1 MSASRVDR
9 RNIFKSALALGAGV
23 FAARAASPAQAE
35 TETPVVGVPKVAY
48 HLADL
53 EKVTFVL
60 GNIRNHIDGMGG
72 RDKVKIALVVHGP
85 ALQAF
90 RINTSNRAVKSD
102 LGDARAAGV
111 ELYAC
116 RNTMDAQKLT
126 LGDLLPGF
134 AVAEKGAVVMLAEL
148 QGQGWAY
155 LRP

>member
-1 MSASRVDR
+1 MSASRMDR
-9 RNIFKSALALGAGV
+9 RNIFKSALALGAGI
-23 FAARAASPAQAE
+23 FAARAASPAQA
-35 TETPVVGVPKVAY
+35 ETPVVGVPKVAY

-90 RINTSNRAVKSD
+90 RAATPNMAIKADVA
-102 LGDARAAGV
+102 DARAAGV
-111 ELYAC
+111 ELRAC

>member
-1 MSASRVDR
+1 MSAAGMAAP
-9 RNIFKSALALGAGV
+9 ALA
-23 FAARAASPAQAE
+23 E
-35 TETPVVGVPKVAY
+35 TANGTTGVPRVAY

-53 EKVTFVL
+53 EKVVFVL

-85 ALQAF
+85 ALKAF
-90 RINTSNRAVKSD
+90 RAATPNMTIKADVA
-102 LGDARAAGV
+102 DARAAGV
-111 ELYAC
+111 ELRAC

-134 AVAEKGAVVMLAEL
+134 AVAERGAVIMLAEL